1 MKNVVDA
8 SPPPVRPVTADGA
21 VSTAPTTRDRI
32 LDASLDLFTEHGFD
46 GASLRE
52 IAQRV
57 GVTKAALYYHF
68 SSKEDIL
75 MALHQRLHN
84 VGRAALGRIGSQG
97 PVTLAQ
103 WAAVLEEVMGQMV
116 AQRKIFLM
124 HERNQAA
131 LEKLHRDDHDAQHED
146 MQSRMRT
153 ILSDRRISV
162 RDRVRM
168 AASFGSIAA
177 GLFMVGD
184 AFADVSNE
192 EVGQLL
198 RDAVRDLL
206 APRSTS

>member
-1 MKNVVDA
+1 VTDPEATIEDEVV
-8 SPPPVRPVTADGA
+8 GA
-21 VSTAPTTRDRI
+21 VDSVAAPTTRERI
-32 LDASLDLFTEHGFD
+32 LDAALDLFTDQGFD

-68 SSKEDIL
+68 SSKEEML
-75 MALHQRLHN
+75 MALHQRLHD
-84 VGRAALGRIGSQG
+84 VGRAALGRIGNNG

-103 WAAVLEEVMGQMV
+103 WASVLEEVMGQML

-131 LEKLHRDDHDAQHED
+131 LEKMHREDHDAQHED
-146 MQSRMRT
+146 MQSRMRA
-153 ILSDRRISV
+153 IFSDHRISV

-168 AASFGSIAA
+168 AASFGSIVA

-184 AFADVSNE
+184 AFADASNE
-192 EVGQLL
+192 EVGRLL
-198 RDAVRDLL
+198 REAVHDILT
-206 APRSTS
+206 PRPVP